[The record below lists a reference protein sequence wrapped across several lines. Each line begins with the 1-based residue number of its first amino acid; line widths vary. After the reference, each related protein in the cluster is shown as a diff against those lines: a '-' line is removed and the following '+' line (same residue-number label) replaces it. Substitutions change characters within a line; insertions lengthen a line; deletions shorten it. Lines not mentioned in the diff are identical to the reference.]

1 MIIHFFHNSLFISFT
16 YFNKN
21 IFQKLEFTE
30 EGTLSY
36 EDIPDG
42 TDESGFDISTDL
54 LEKVIS
60 EVPF

>member
-1 MIIHFFHNSLFISFT
+1 MGLLFHSP
-16 YFNKN
+16 FNKN

>member
-1 MIIHFFHNSLFISFT
+1 MSFT

-42 TDESGFDISTDL
+42 TDESGFDIPTDL